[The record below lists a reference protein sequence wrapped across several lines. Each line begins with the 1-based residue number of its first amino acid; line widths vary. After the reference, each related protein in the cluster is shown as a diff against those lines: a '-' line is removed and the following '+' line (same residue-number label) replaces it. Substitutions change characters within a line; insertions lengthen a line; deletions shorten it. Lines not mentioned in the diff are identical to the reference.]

1 MAPVG
6 IVETA
11 MTDHPHSGGRYY
23 DQGRTEDGIAM
34 DLLREGVPKD
44 DIVLGFQP
52 PELRPYTEFAA
63 A

>member
-1 MAPVG
+1 
-6 IVETA
+6 